1 MARISD
7 PQMVED
13 FMRSRTWPHPG
24 SGTAYERISA
34 VLFPGSTAP
43 CISVF
48 VFMLMSFVN
57 IPPIVHV
64 TPA

>member
-1 MARISD
+1 MARMSD

-43 CISVF
+43 CISAPVCA
-48 VFMLMSFVN
+48 LISLVN
-57 IPPIVHV
+57 ILPIVLV
-64 TPA
+64 KPA